1 MELTPYAPPGSDL
14 YYTLRKLPP
23 ALRGRYLGIAA
34 LARELNRTA
43 EEYREVSVAEKKL
56 VWWHEDIERFFK
68 GEASHPILQ
77 SLMPWQS
84 SLSQTAMLA
93 LVEANALSLKT
104 HIFETRSELFQHY
117 QHLGGIKFDLIWPS
131 PMRESREE
139 TQARHLLGIRDEVLR
154 HLIHFK
160 TFLGRQHLYFAMED
174 FQAHGIDPK
183 PILQLKQLHTLWP
196 LFNEYFELPS
206 ELSSPDSLS
215 FPRKRESRPLRM
227 QVLLKHKQAALM
239 QKDHWQFSTHQ
250 IELSPLMKLFLT
262 TFSR

>member
-1 MELTPYAPPGSDL
+1 MTLTPYAPRGSDL
-14 YYTLRKLPP
+14 YYVLRKVPRM
-23 ALRGRYLGIAA
+23 LRGRYLGIAA
-34 LARELNRTA
+34 LAKELNRTA

-104 HIFETRSELFQHY
+104 HIFETRAELFQHY
-117 QHLGGIKFDLIWPS
+117 QHLGGIKFDLIFP
-131 PMRESREE
+131 PPTGRGNEE
-139 TQARHLLGIRDEVLR
+139 TKVRHLLGIRDEVLR
-154 HLIHFK
+154 HLIHFQ

-174 FQAHGIDPK
+174 FQAHGIDPT
-183 PILQLKQLHTLWP
+183 PILQLKQLHTLRP
-196 LFNEYFELPS
+196 LFDAYFGLPS
-206 ELSSPDSLS
+206 ECLSPDCFS
-215 FPRKRESRPLRM
+215 FPRRRESRLLRM

-239 QKDHWQFSTHQ
+239 QKDDWQFSTHQ